1 MVQDFI
7 VIEWILVCQ
16 ETVAQII
23 LFLRIVTR
31 VALRIDLK
39 YQG

>member
-16 ETVAQII
+16 ETVIQII
-23 LFLRIVTR
+23 LFLGIVTR
-31 VALRIDLK
+31 VALRIYLK